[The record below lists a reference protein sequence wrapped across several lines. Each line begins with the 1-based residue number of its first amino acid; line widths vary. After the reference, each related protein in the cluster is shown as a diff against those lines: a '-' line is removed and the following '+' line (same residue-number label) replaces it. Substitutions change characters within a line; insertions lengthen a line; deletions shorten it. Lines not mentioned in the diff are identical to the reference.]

1 MMRRWIRLISSGA
14 RMSDS
19 GEAKKSHP
27 AVEQDF
33 KSQEGQTTQNSNKR
47 TLDEASKNETSG
59 LETLKKMA
67 KPTARKIEFKTT
79 EEEEEEEDAL
89 PLECSICR
97 NPFLNPVVTNCNHY
111 FCNLCALM
119 STYVRKPEVCTNL
132 NLSVFSNLKPS
143 SYNEVSVAMV
153 KEVST
158 ILAKALVIRKDADAM
173 AAQSAGMVEDVE
185 TVMGIVDAHGETS
198 AEDPTSWDEIVDL
211 VESMEVVAAKAKE
224 MAEKAAEMVKEAND
238 TTETAKR
245 EMAKALGVM
254 RKVKWNVSGIRYG
267 YKLALN
273 KIIEI

>member
-1 MMRRWIRLISSGA
+1 
-14 RMSDS
+14 MSDS
-19 GEAKKSHP
+19 GEAKESHP

-47 TLDEASKNETSG
+47 TLDEASKNETSE
-59 LETLKKMA
+59 LLMA
-67 KPTARKIEFKTT
+67 VLGFMMQHHEK
-79 EEEEEEEDAL
+79 
-89 PLECSICR
+89 
-97 NPFLNPVVTNCNHY
+97 NTNC
-111 FCNLCALM
+111 FVCNQPTLGVFNTAVDIKKKIVN
-119 STYVRKPEVCTNL
+119 VRQKAR
-132 NLSVFSNLKPS
+132 
-143 SYNEVSVAMV
+143 AMV

-158 ILAKALVIRKDADAM
+158 MLAKALVIRKDADAM

-254 RKVKWNVSGIRYG
+254 RKVKWNV
-267 YKLALN
+267 
-273 KIIEI
+273 

>member
-1 MMRRWIRLISSGA
+1 MT
-14 RMSDS
+14 DS
-19 GEAKKSHP
+19 GEAKESHP

-67 KPTARKIEFKTT
+67 KPTARKIEFKTI
-79 EEEEEEEDAL
+79 EEEEEEDAL

-97 NPFLNPVVTNCNHY
+97 KPFLNPVVTNCNHY

-119 STYVRKPEVCTNL
+119 HHEKNTNCFVCNQPTLGVFNTAVDIKKKIANVRQKAR
-132 NLSVFSNLKPS
+132 
-143 SYNEVSVAMV
+143 AMV

-158 ILAKALVIRKDADAM
+158 MLAKALVIRKDADAM

-185 TVMGIVDAHGETS
+185 T
-198 AEDPTSWDEIVDL
+198 IVDL

-254 RKVKWNVSGIRYG
+254 RKVKWNV
-267 YKLALN
+267 
-273 KIIEI
+273 

>member
-1 MMRRWIRLISSGA
+1 MT
-14 RMSDS
+14 DS

-119 STYVRKPEVCTNL
+119 HHEKNTNCFVCNQPTLGVFNTAVDIKKKIANVRQKAR
-132 NLSVFSNLKPS
+132 
-143 SYNEVSVAMV
+143 AMV

-254 RKVKWNVSGIRYG
+254 RKVKWNV
-267 YKLALN
+267 
-273 KIIEI
+273 

>member
-1 MMRRWIRLISSGA
+1 MT
-14 RMSDS
+14 DS
-19 GEAKKSHP
+19 GEAKESHP

-47 TLDEASKNETSG
+47 TLDEASKNETSE
-59 LETLKKMA
+59 LLMA
-67 KPTARKIEFKTT
+67 VLGFMMQHHEK
-79 EEEEEEEDAL
+79 
-89 PLECSICR
+89 
-97 NPFLNPVVTNCNHY
+97 NTNC
-111 FCNLCALM
+111 FVCNQPTLGVFNTAVDIKKKIAN
-119 STYVRKPEVCTNL
+119 VRQKAR
-132 NLSVFSNLKPS
+132 
-143 SYNEVSVAMV
+143 AMV

-158 ILAKALVIRKDADAM
+158 MLAKALVIRKDADAM

-254 RKVKWNVSGIRYG
+254 RKVKWNV
-267 YKLALN
+267 
-273 KIIEI
+273 